1 MKVKLS
7 KYAKMS
13 GVSVRTLWRRIK
25 EGTLNVEYSSTG
37 RVFINLENE
46 QVMSLNVCIY
56 ARVSSSENKDNL
68 ERQKERLVSYC
79 NAKGYKVCRIVTE
92 VGSGLNDERKKL
104 ESILTDK
111 SINLIVVEHKDR
123 LSRFGFKYFEYI
135 FKLFGTDIE
144 VVNLTKEE
152 DFQTELTCDLISIIH
167 HFSMKMYSNRRK
179 ELDNLKK
186 ILQDNDNN

>member
-25 EGTLNVEYSSTG
+25 DGTLKVEYSDTG
-37 RVFINLENE
+37 RVFINVEDE
-46 QVMSLNVCIY
+46 QPFILNVCIY

-111 SINLIVVEHKDR
+111 SINLIVKEMEEISNSTRVQY
-123 LSRFGFKYFEYI
+123 LEY
-135 FKLFGTDIE
+135 L
-144 VVNLTKEE
+144 
-152 DFQTELTCDLISIIH
+152 
-167 HFSMKMYSNRRK
+167 RR
-179 ELDNLKK
+179 
-186 ILQDNDNN
+186 QY